1 MGSDNPKLS
10 ENQDSCSQTKPVRN
24 KKGLL
29 PIQLLSLR
37 QKCRWSQFIS
47 GLIAVSTSKSHLDQ
61 WPFCYQ
67 HRQRCQEL
75 QDQRAFVLLQA
86 LAWPPSLQ
94 CLCRAIIPYDRW
106 GTEAKRCLSSTRQP
120 VQERGLNSPPNP
132 AFLSAIPSWWGIRA
146 LQPLCPLLKKTG
158 LVLLTEQQGTRK
170 RLLFAAFL
178 MGFYLA
184 GGGGGGSCF
193 RVAGLLQTLWTS
205 D

>member
-29 PIQLLSLR
+29 LVQLLSLR
-37 QKCRWSQFIS
+37 QKCRWSQLIS
-47 GLIAVSTSKSHLDQ
+47 GLIAVSTSKSHLHQ

-67 HRQRCQEL
+67 CRQRCQEL

-106 GTEAKRCLSSTRQP
+106 GMEAKRCLSSTRQP
-120 VQERGLNSPPNP
+120 VQERGLNSPQIQPSFQP
-132 AFLSAIPSWWGIRA
+132 SLLGERYVHCSLSARSWRKQGWSFSQSSKAPRKDS
-146 LQPLCPLLKKTG
+146 CLLP
-158 LVLLTEQQGTRK
+158 
-170 RLLFAAFL
+170 F
-178 MGFYLA
+178 
-184 GGGGGGSCF
+184 
-193 RVAGLLQTLWTS
+193 
-205 D
+205 